1 MAIQPTFLLIADI
14 AGYTRFMK
22 FHRASLAHA
31 QDIVAQL
38 LEAVIDAAQPGLTL
52 AKLEGDAAFF
62 YLSFPQGSE
71 PNLEFVADRAAA
83 IYRAFHERAS
93 DLKINTLCVCDGCTQ
108 AGNLKIKL
116 VGHLG
121 EAALQRVKHLTELA
135 GVDVILVHR
144 MLKNDVPVAEYMLMT
159 EPVHDRIDPSMRERA
174 ASHAL
179 ELDDIGKTET
189 YYVDLERYVGE
200 VPPSPRLS
208 MLSRLGR
215 HLKLSARSL
224 PEMLGLRK
232 ACLGFRNVPDAPP
245 LASH

>member
-1 MAIQPTFLLIADI
+1 MSIQPTFLLIADI

-38 LEAVIDAAQPGLTL
+38 LEAVIDAAGPGLTL

-62 YLSFPQGSE
+62 YLSFPQGKE
-71 PNLEFVADRAAA
+71 PNLEFVADRVAA
-83 IYRAFHERAS
+83 IYRAFHARAA

-121 EAALQRVKHLTELA
+121 EAAVQRVKHLTELA

-159 EPVHDRIDPSMRERA
+159 EAVHERIDPSMRERA

-189 YYVDLERYVGE
+189 
-200 VPPSPRLS
+200 
-208 MLSRLGR
+208 
-215 HLKLSARSL
+215 
-224 PEMLGLRK
+224 
-232 ACLGFRNVPDAPP
+232 
-245 LASH
+245 

>member
-1 MAIQPTFLLIADI
+1 
-14 AGYTRFMK
+14 
-22 FHRASLAHA
+22 
-31 QDIVAQL
+31 
-38 LEAVIDAAQPGLTL
+38 
-52 AKLEGDAAFF
+52 
-62 YLSFPQGSE
+62 
-71 PNLEFVADRAAA
+71 
-83 IYRAFHERAS
+83 
-93 DLKINTLCVCDGCTQ
+93 
-108 AGNLKIKL
+108 
-116 VGHLG
+116 
-121 EAALQRVKHLTELA
+121 
-135 GVDVILVHR
+135 VILVHR
-144 MLKNDVPVAEYMLMT
+144 MLKNDVPVTEYMLMT
-159 EPVHDRIDPSMRERA
+159 EPVHERIDPSMRQRA

-232 ACLGFRNVPDAPP
+232 ACFGFRNVPDAPP